1 MHSGGDFVA
10 TILAI
15 DDEEDML
22 ALIENILKKNGHCIH
37 AVQNPLELDENS
49 LRKYDLILLDVMMPS
64 IDGMAFCK
72 KIRSKVDCPIL
83 FLTAKSME
91 ADVVKGLLS
100 GGDDYITKPFGVQE
114 LLARVEAHL
123 RREQREKHA
132 GFNLGSIRFDLSSK
146 SIFVEEEKVPLT
158 KSEYRICVL
167 LAERKGQVFSKEQIY
182 EQVFG
187 YEGEGEPS
195 AVSEHVKNIRA
206 KFQRV
211 GEKPIATVW
220 GIGYKWN

>member
-1 MHSGGDFVA
+1 MHSGGDLVA

-37 AVQNPLELDENS
+37 AVQNPLSLDENN

-187 YEGEGEPS
+187 YEGEGDAS

>member
-1 MHSGGDFVA
+1 MA
-10 TILAI
+10 TILAV

-22 ALIENILKKNGHCIH
+22 VLIENILKKNGHCIH

-64 IDGMAFCK
+64 IDGMTFCK
-72 KIRSKVDCPIL
+72 KIRRIVDCPIL
-83 FLTAKSME
+83 FLTAKTME
-91 ADVVKGLLS
+91 ADVVNGLLS

-220 GIGYKWN
+220 RIGYKWN

>member
-10 TILAI
+10 TILAV

-22 ALIENILKKNGHCIH
+22 VLIENILKKNGHCLH
-37 AVQNPLELDENS
+37 AVQNPLSLDENN
-49 LRKYDLILLDVMMPS
+49 LRKYDLILLDVMMPP

-83 FLTAKSME
+83 FLTAKTME
-91 ADVVKGLLS
+91 ADVVNGLLS

-195 AVSEHVKNIRA
+195 AVSEHVKNIRT

>member
-1 MHSGGDFVA
+1 MA
-10 TILAI
+10 TILAV

-22 ALIENILKKNGHCIH
+22 VLIENILKKNGHCIH

-64 IDGMAFCK
+64 IDGITFCK
-72 KIRSKVDCPIL
+72 KIRRIVDCPIL
-83 FLTAKSME
+83 FLTAKTME
-91 ADVVKGLLS
+91 ADVVNGLLS

-146 SIFVEEEKVPLT
+146 SIFVEEEKIPLT

>member
-1 MHSGGDFVA
+1 MA

-37 AVQNPLELDENS
+37 AVQNPLSLDENN

-187 YEGEGEPS
+187 YEGEGDAS